1 MTKVF
6 LLNAASNVA
15 GVSEIHH
22 LEIIPMSMNENHNL
36 LLIHEDD
43 NYKIFRKE
51 RITFLED
58 KIEEINITMD
68 EFDKMKA
75 NLTSDNI
82 DDSLV
87 KTTYVLSDKLK
98 YNVYENKFEG
108 LITLEREYKDDLE
121 FANDTTV
128 NGIDITELEIAND
141 RMLLNMTRKEF
152 ELQIAQVR
160 IDYNVF

>member
-6 LLNAASNVA
+6 LLNAANNVA
-15 GVSEIHH
+15 GVNEIHY

-58 KIEEINITMD
+58 KIEEINITME

-75 NLTSDNI
+75 NLTSDSI

-87 KTTYVLSDKLK
+87 KTSYVLSDKMK

-128 NGIDITELEIAND
+128 NGIDITGLEIAND
-141 RMLLNMTRKEF
+141 KMLLNMTRKEF

>member
-6 LLNAASNVA
+6 LLNNASNVV
-15 GVSEIHH
+15 GCNDIHH
-22 LEIIPMSMNENHNL
+22 LEIIPMSMNEQHNL
-36 LLIHEDD
+36 LLIHDD
-43 NYKIFRKE
+43 DIYKIFRKE

-58 KIEEINITMD
+58 KVEEIVISME

-75 NLTSDNI
+75 NLTSDSI
-82 DDSLV
+82 DDSLI
-87 KTTYVLSDKLK
+87 KTTYVLSDTMK

-108 LITLEREYKDDLE
+108 LITLEKEYKDDLE
-121 FANDTTV
+121 FANDTSI
-128 NGIDITELEIAND
+128 NGIDISELEIAND
-141 RMLLNMTRKEF
+141 KMLLNMTRKEF